1 MYDEKEN
8 INSGSTPPKDHSIS
22 SESEASPSGDS
33 SNSHHFRSRPI
44 SSQNLYEQ
52 IGDLY
57 RLIQAAEGHVKKLVD
72 VAEFESSYY
81 KDSEG
86 NTSRR

>member
-1 MYDEKEN
+1 MEKYNNTHNDEVDRKEGT
-8 INSGSTPPKDHSIS
+8 NSGPTPL
-22 SESEASPSGDS
+22 ESDN
-33 SNSHHFRSRPI
+33 SNTHHFGSRLI

-52 IGDLY
+52 MGDLY

-81 KDSEG
+81 KDSED
-86 NTSRR
+86 NMSRQ